1 MEEKRKKIIS
11 LRSVLILAAFIVA
24 AMIAIDGVTIIP
36 TGYTG
41 VKATFGQI
49 SDTPVSSGVVFKIPL
64 IQSIDKVSNKQ
75 TDITFQDKIW
85 SETVNRT
92 AVYFEGTTAT
102 YTINPSRSAWIVA
115 HVADY
120 KYSLVSSGIAQSA
133 IKSAAKELSDTDVT
147 NRSMIEPKAAEYLQK
162 ALDDKYGEGTIT
174 VNKVVIYNAD
184 FDDDYQ
190 KAIADKQRAQL
201 QSETQAIENE
211 RNIAKAEADKKVR
224 LTEAEARAEAAKIE
238 AQGQAEAN
246 RIIQDSVT
254 DRVLENK
261 KLEKWNGELPRYVGS
276 ENSQLMIGFDEVGDN
291 ESRGSD
297 KDSAGR
303 AQDRET
309 GNGTGDS

>member
-1 MEEKRKKIIS
+1 MKEKRDFKLPSGKPILI
-11 LRSVLILAAFIVA
+11 VLCFIVA
-24 AMIAIDGVTIIP
+24 AMIAADGITIIP

-41 VKATFGQI
+41 VKSTLGQI
-49 SDTPVSSGVVFKIPL
+49 SEVPISSGVVFKIPL
-64 IQSIDKVSNKQ
+64 IQSIEKVSNKQ

-102 YTINPSRSAWIVA
+102 YTINPERSAWIVA

-120 KYSLVSSGIAQSA
+120 RYSLVTSGIAQSA
-133 IKSAAKELSDTDVT
+133 IKSASKELNDTDVT
-147 NRSMIEPKAAEYLQK
+147 NRSMIEPRAAEYLQR

-224 LTEAEARAEAAKIE
+224 VTEAEAKAEAAKIE

-246 RIIQDSVT
+246 KIIEDSVS

-261 KLEKWNGELPRYVGS
+261 KLEKWNGVLPMVVGS
-276 ENSQLMIGFDEVGDN
+276 ENSSVMIPFATL
-291 ESRGSD
+291 ESASSDQGATSSGSG
-297 KDSAGR
+297 SGT
-303 AQDRET
+303 E
-309 GNGTGDS
+309 NGQ

>member
-1 MEEKRKKIIS
+1 MNEKKIKPVGGKAI
-11 LRSVLILAAFIVA
+11 LLIIAFIAA
-24 AMIAIDGVTIIP
+24 AMIIADGITIIP

-41 VKATFGQI
+41 VKSTLGQI
-49 SDTPVSSGVVFKIPL
+49 SETPISSGVVFKVPL
-64 IQSIDKVSNKQ
+64 IQSIEKVSNKQ

-133 IKSAAKELSDTDVT
+133 IKSASKELNDTDVT

-184 FDDDYQ
+184 FDEDYQ

-224 LTEAEARAEAAKIE
+224 LTEAEAKAEAAKIE

-246 RIIQDSVT
+246 KIIQDSVT

-276 ENSQLMIGFDEVGDN
+276 ENSSLMIGFEGIGD
-291 ESRGSD
+291 D
-297 KDSAGR
+297 
-303 AQDRET
+303 
-309 GNGTGDS
+309 GTGSGKNSGNRQNQGNE